1 MLTFFQPVWLLLL
14 IPLAAAWFAWPLPA
28 RGLRILRALVLLFTA
43 LALAQLA
50 IKLPDRAGTVVVV
63 ADRSESMPQNSG
75 AAEKEI
81 ISLLYKSMGP
91 RDQYGVVAFGRD
103 AAVEQSPQRTEFGGF
118 TAQVGTDHSSLDDG
132 IESALS
138 LIPTDGGGRI
148 LVLSDGK
155 WTGKDP
161 AAAAARAAGRGVAV
175 DYRLIT
181 RPQVNDVAIQSFLT
195 PPTVQPGQ
203 AFVLSAWVQTPTDQ
217 EIQYQLRRGDD
228 ILSSGTKAV
237 TAGLTRLMF
246 RDRAGQAGVNE
257 YTITIQGA
265 KDDPVPENNTARA
278 LVGVEGAK
286 PVLIVSSAGEKSG
299 LVKLLRGGFVDVAGR
314 TPQQCNWSLEQLAQ
328 YSAVILENVPAGQL
342 GMSGMASLASWVED
356 TGSGLAMTGGQK
368 SYGPGGYFKSP
379 LERILPI
386 SMEMRRE
393 HRKMS
398 LAVVVALDRSGSMS
412 MPAGGGRIK
421 MDLADLGTVQVM
433 DLLSPMDE
441 IGVFAVDTVPH
452 EIVPLDTVEHNAGY
466 RSKILAIGSEG
477 GGIYIYEALV
487 ASAGMIQGA
496 KAQTRHVILF
506 SDAADAEQSAHY
518 EDIVGKLRDAD
529 VTVSVVGLG
538 TEHDCDAAML
548 KDLARRGGGECYFS
562 NDPDE
567 IPRIF
572 AQDTFTIARSTF
584 IDQPTAFSLTAGYSL
599 LGAQLASTP
608 PSLGGYNLCYLRPQ
622 ANLAAVTGDEY
633 KAPVVASWNAGN
645 GRVLCYLGEADGKYS
660 GEVAKWN
667 QAGEFYTT
675 LARWVAGKHQPLP
688 DSLLLQQEVRDGV
701 CFVQLHLDPERK
713 ADPFATLP
721 RVKVLHGL
729 PGAAP
734 AKETLTLQWKNADL
748 LEAAIPIAGR
758 ETVLNTVEIGG
769 TAVRPAAGG
778 AAETPGPATVTLPPV
793 CLPYS
798 PEYAPE
804 QPGRGAA
811 ALAQLAATTGGQ
823 DRMEIPKIWSEL
835 PVKSRYVV
843 LAPWLLAAA
852 AILFLLEIF
861 ERRTGWV
868 SRMAG
873 RKLPA
878 AAAEEKAGNEIPAPA
893 PSKSPLPWL
902 TRKSARASKAPA
914 AAPVKAKAPAP
925 AAAAPSEPKP
935 GLGKPASAESAI
947 DALRKAR
954 ARARNRTDKDR
965 N

>member
-1 MLTFFQPVWLLLL
+1 MLTLFQPVWLLLL
-14 IPLAAAWFAWPLPA
+14 IPLATAWFAWPLPA
-28 RGLRILRALVLLFTA
+28 RGLKILRAVVFLLVVF
-43 LALAQLA
+43 ALAQLA

-63 ADRSESMPQNSG
+63 ADRSESMPPNSD
-75 AAEKEI
+75 ASEKEI
-81 ISLLYKSMGP
+81 IGLLHNSLGP
-91 RDQYGVVAFGRD
+91 RDQLGVVAFGRD
-103 AAVEQSPQRTEFGGF
+103 AIVEQSPQRTEFGGF
-118 TAQVGTDHSSLDDG
+118 TAQVGADHSSLNDA
-132 IESALS
+132 IQSALS
-138 LIPTDGGGRI
+138 LIPADGGGRV

-175 DYRLIT
+175 DYRLLT
-181 RPQVNDVAIQSFLT
+181 RPQVSDVAIQSFLT
-195 PPTVQPGQ
+195 PQSVQPGQ
-203 AFVLSAWVQTPTDQ
+203 AFVLSAWVQAPTDQ

-228 ILSSGTKAV
+228 IIASGSKV
-237 TAGLTRLMF
+237 VSAGLTRMMF
-246 RDRAGQAGVNE
+246 RDRAGKAGVNE
-257 YTITIQGA
+257 YTVTIQGT

-286 PVLIVSSAGEKSG
+286 PVLIVSSAGENSG
-299 LVKLLRGGFVDVAGR
+299 LVRLLQGGLMEVVGK
-314 TPQQCNWSLEQLAQ
+314 TPEQCKWSLEELSQ
-328 YSAVILENVPAGQL
+328 YSAVILENVSAGQV
-342 GMSGMASLASWVED
+342 GMSGMETLASWVED

-379 LERILPI
+379 LERVMPI
-386 SMEMRRE
+386 SMEMRKE
-393 HRKMS
+393 HRKLS
-398 LAVVVALDRSGSMS
+398 VAVVVALDRSGSMS

-421 MDLADLGTVQVM
+421 MDLADLGTVQVL

-441 IGVFAVDTVPH
+441 IGVFAVDTTPH
-452 EIVPLDTVEHNAGY
+452 EIVPLDTVEHNIGY

-487 ASAGMIQGA
+487 ASAGMIQNA
-496 KAQTRHVILF
+496 KAQTKHVILF

-538 TEHDCDAAML
+538 TEHDCDANML

-562 NDPDE
+562 DNPDE

-584 IDQPTAFSLTAGYSL
+584 IDQPTPFGFTAGYSV
-599 LGAQLASTP
+599 LGSQPVSAP

-660 GEVAKWN
+660 GDFAKWN
-667 QAGEFYTT
+667 QAGDFYAT

-688 DSLLLQQEVRDGV
+688 DDMLLAQEVRDGV

-713 ADPFATLP
+713 ADPFSSLP

-734 AKETLTLQWKNADL
+734 AKETVSLEWKNADL
-748 LEAAIPIAGR
+748 LEAAVPIVGR
-758 ETVLNTVEIGG
+758 ETVLNTVEISGQH
-769 TAVRPAAGG
+769 P
-778 AAETPGPATVTLPPV
+778 VTLPPV

-798 PEYAPE
+798 PEFAPD
-804 QPGRGAA
+804 QPGRGPATLTQIA
-811 ALAQLAATTGGQ
+811 TTTGGK
-823 DRMEIPKIWSEL
+823 DRVEIPKIWSEL
-835 PVKSRYVV
+835 PVKSRYVE
-843 LAPWLLAAA
+843 LAPWLLVTA
-852 AILFLLEIF
+852 AILFLLEVF

-868 SRMAG
+868 SKFLG
-873 RKLPA
+873 RKPA
-878 AAAEEKAGNEIPAPA
+878 LVQGAKESAAAEISATRPPKKPAMPWLPRKPATAKSSPVMARSQTSSNSPAPV
-893 PSKSPLPWL
+893 
-902 TRKSARASKAPA
+902 ASRPM
-914 AAPVKAKAPAP
+914 P
-925 AAAAPSEPKP
+925 E
-935 GLGKPASAESAI
+935 KPASAESAI

-954 ARARNRTDKDR
+954 ERARSRTDKER
-965 N
+965 